1 MPLSNPTSRVE
12 ATPHDILNWTDG
24 AALVATG
31 SPFQP
36 VTVKEKTYPIAQCNN
51 AYIFPGIGLGII
63 SSGALRVT
71 DEMMMAA
78 SEALASHSPLVNTG
92 SGLVLPPLTDI
103 QQVSKDIAFAV
114 GKMAQQQGVAVKTS
128 AEALLQAIEENFW
141 LPEYRSYRRTSI

>member
-1 MPLSNPTSRVE
+1 
-12 ATPHDILNWTDG
+12 
-24 AALVATG
+24 
-31 SPFQP
+31 
-36 VTVKEKTYPIAQCNN
+36 QCNN
-51 AYIFPGIGLGII
+51 AYSFPGIGLGII

-114 GKMAQQQGVAVKTS
+114 GKMAQQQGGA
-128 AEALLQAIEENFW
+128 AENAAHAGVQGVGGGTDPFHTPPPRPGEER
-141 LPEYRSYRRTSI
+141 LASGRPTRPRTP